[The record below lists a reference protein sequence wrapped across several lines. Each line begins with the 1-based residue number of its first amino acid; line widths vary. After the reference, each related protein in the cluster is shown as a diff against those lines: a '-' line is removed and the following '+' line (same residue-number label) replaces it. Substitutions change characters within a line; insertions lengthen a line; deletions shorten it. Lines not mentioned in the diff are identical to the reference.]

1 MKMLYYEEMIDT
13 NTDGSLIGG
22 RFLMIVLI
30 LVCGYLLKGFRE
42 KRFESLFNI
51 ILIGAIIQMF
61 SGYNAVFTR
70 LADYYLQFLILFIPM
85 MFYPADKKAPV
96 NPKEKKP
103 ILYFDES
110 SNKVFVIILT
120 LFLIWYYYTTCLSQ
134 TIEYKV
140 DDFLDFRFMWDVVE
154 NTVGK

>member
-1 MKMLYYEEMIDT
+1 
-13 NTDGSLIGG
+13 
-22 RFLMIVLI
+22 MIVFI
-30 LVCGYLLKGFRE
+30 LVSGYLLKGFRE
-42 KRFESLFNI
+42 RRFENLFHI
-51 ILIGAIIQMF
+51 TLIGAIIQMF
-61 SGYNAVFTR
+61 SGYNNVFTR

-85 MFYPADKKAPV
+85 IFYPADKKAPI
-96 NPKEKKP
+96 NSKGKKP

-140 DDFLDFRFMWDVVE
+140 DDFLNFRFMWDVVE